1 MSYIRFV
8 DRRRNSASLKF
19 VRRIINAA
27 CGAWVGITVRAAVSG
42 TVIALVVVV
51 VVVVA
56 GAGAYFALGLG
67 SSTGPSTTHTSS
79 SNTQGGPSADS
90 LNASV
95 NAFISAFNHRDVT
108 TIKTFFTSSS
118 AIAWTGVAGGLQGT
132 YTGTDGAGIVYGTS
146 VGHTSTLS
154 ANVSRLH
161 TQLAGSTGTVGF
173 RLNITGSSNVVGPFN
188 STADISQVWVYQ
200 GGTWTIQTDDW
211 NYLDFVSNNP
221 SQATVFPQWGL
232 TLNGKAPSLAGEHVL
247 EWNVA
252 PYLAVGVYATIV
264 ALGLALIWVRVRRQK
279 Q

>member
-1 MSYIRFV
+1 MRV
-8 DRRRNSASLKF
+8 
-19 VRRIINAA
+19 
-27 CGAWVGITVRAAVSG
+27 AVSG
-42 TVIALVVVV
+42 TVIALAVVVIVIV
-51 VVVVA
+51 V

-67 SSTGPSTTHTSS
+67 KSTGSTTPTTSS
-79 SNTQGGPSADS
+79 TQGGPPAGS

-95 NAFISAFNHRDVT
+95 GAFIAAFNNRDVT
-108 TIKTFFTSSS
+108 AIKTYFTPSS

-132 YTGTDGAGIVYGTS
+132 YTGSDGAGIVYGTS

-154 ANVSRLH
+154 ATATNLH
-161 TQLAGSTGTVGF
+161 ILTAGSTGTVGY

-200 GGTWTIQTDDW
+200 GGAWTIQTDDW
-211 NYLDFVSNNP
+211 NYLSFVSNNP

-232 TLNGKAPSLAGEHVL
+232 TLNGKPPSLAGEHVL

-252 PYLAVGVYATIV
+252 PYLAVGVYSTIL
-264 ALGLALIWVRVRRQK
+264 ALGLALIWVRVRKQK

>member
-1 MSYIRFV
+1 MH
-8 DRRRNSASLKF
+8 AE
-19 VRRIINAA
+19 
-27 CGAWVGITVRAAVSG
+27 GITVRVAVSG

-67 SSTGPSTTHTSS
+67 GNTSTSTRTTS
-79 SNTQGGPSADS
+79 SNTSVGPPSGS

-95 NAFISAFNHRDVT
+95 NAFIAAFNHRDVT

-132 YTGTDGAGIVYGTS
+132 YTGSDGAGIVYGTS
-146 VGHTSTLS
+146 VGHTSSLS

-161 TQLAGSTGTVGF
+161 VQLAGSTGTVGF

-200 GGTWTIQTDDW
+200 GGAWTVQTDDW
-211 NYLDFVSNNP
+211 NYLNFVSNNP

-232 TLNGKAPSLAGEHVL
+232 TLNGKSPSLAGEHVL

-264 ALGLALIWVRVRRQK
+264 ALGLALIWVRVRKQK